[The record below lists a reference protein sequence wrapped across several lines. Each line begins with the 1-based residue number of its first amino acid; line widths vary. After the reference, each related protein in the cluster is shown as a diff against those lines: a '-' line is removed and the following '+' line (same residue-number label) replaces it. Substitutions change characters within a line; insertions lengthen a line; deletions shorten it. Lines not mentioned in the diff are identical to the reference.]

1 MITKKST
8 SEVTRERILLAATEL
23 FLAKGYEQT
32 TTREITKVLNIT
44 QPALY
49 HYFGDKEALFVE
61 VIKRVGKQVSD
72 SMHFILSQT
81 YEQRIDQLAAMTQV
95 IVTRHPRDVFTLI
108 HGSFNVL
115 SLENQR
121 ELGIVFGRDYVRPI
135 AKFFDQEALKLR
147 QNVDSR
153 VASSFYITSLAPL
166 FSDFHRL
173 NGTLDMTERI
183 QQLLDLILYGVS
195 ER

>member
-72 SMHFILSQT
+72 SMHLILSQT
-81 YEQRIDQLAAMTQV
+81 YEQPRDQLVAMTQV

-121 ELGIVFGRDYVRPI
+121 ELGIVFGRDYVKPI
-135 AKFFDQEALKLR
+135 AIFFDQEALKLR
-147 QNVDSR
+147 QHVDSR

-166 FSDFHRL
+166 FGDFHRL

>member
-1 MITKKST
+1 M
-8 SEVTRERILLAATEL
+8 LAATEL

-72 SMHFILSQT
+72 SMHLILSQT
-81 YEQRIDQLAAMTQV
+81 YEQPRDQLVAMTQV

-121 ELGIVFGRDYVRPI
+121 ELGIVFGRDYVKPI
-135 AKFFDQEALKLR
+135 AIFFDQEALKLR
-147 QNVDSR
+147 QHVDSR

-166 FSDFHRL
+166 FGDFHRL

>member
-81 YEQRIDQLAAMTQV
+81 YEQPIDQLTAMTQV

>member
-1 MITKKST
+1 M
-8 SEVTRERILLAATEL
+8 LAATEL

-72 SMHFILSQT
+72 SMHLILSQT
-81 YEQRIDQLAAMTQV
+81 YEQPRDQLVAMTQV

-121 ELGIVFGRDYVRPI
+121 ELGIVFGRDYVKPI
-135 AKFFDQEALKLR
+135 AIF
-147 QNVDSR
+147 
-153 VASSFYITSLAPL
+153 
-166 FSDFHRL
+166 
-173 NGTLDMTERI
+173 
-183 QQLLDLILYGVS
+183 LIKKH
-195 ER
+195 